1 MSAGDLARDAQISR
15 QPCSTLFGAQP
26 CCPHALLLHR
36 SAPPA
41 CPVTQPIITSLLH
54 PACAR
59 TVACH
64 STAPTTRSALLAL
77 RRCWLGRSGVLPHR
91 SVPWTTVHGTISY
104 PPGWH
109 LFSSAPGAQVP
120 SRRVARPRCA
130 ELCVRCAALSSSL
143 SSAQLVMRFD
153 VLRCSMLRG
162 AA

>member
-64 STAPTTRSALLAL
+64 STTPTTRSALLAL

-109 LFSSAPGAQVP
+109 SNHPGCTGAFA
-120 SRRVARPRCA
+120 SRRSTQVRRAVRK
-130 ELCVRCAALSSSL
+130 VRCAPAL
-143 SSAQLVMRFD
+143 SSAQLTSARNEI
-153 VLRCSMLRG
+153 
-162 AA
+162 